1 MPQSYKW
8 ISSDDTNSN
17 SSSNQSKQLVVHD
30 IRQVFPNISNQQIN
44 LISIFGRARQGKSF
58 LMNCLAG
65 EKEIFRISNEKESCT
80 QGIDISDKWINLSAF
95 ESIDNPANQRI
106 AKSSN
111 IKVGF
116 IDAEGQGDKDVSY
129 DANLVCPILLV
140 SKCVIFNWK
149 GDLQKDHLLGT
160 LGIMT
165 RAAKNVNSID
175 KSKKFG
181 HLHIIFRDWQATESD
196 RNKVYASLF
205 TQEKS
210 SDESAIRNQIR
221 KDVLDSFES
230 VQVWLFDAPME
241 STKDLKKKLSYET
254 TSLVFKSQLR
264 SLRNSLSN
272 QLNEPTYFS
281 GKPITVQSI
290 VPLINQVVTSLNKG
304 ESVMPSSI
312 YVSMMKEELRNIYQ
326 SLENEVFRL
335 VSTQSQILESKV
347 SSSSNF
353 PLENEF
359 LKQVDEGINE
369 IIGKHLEIIT
379 VAIGDESSSPLYSQI
394 TSDLPAVISNITS
407 RAIDQLVSSY
417 KETLS
422 RWLLN
427 AQNRLESH
435 LINSFNAIGDS
446 LPVPVDKLQQLINI
460 VHDEVFS
467 SLNQYNH
474 PSAVKLS
481 ENLLSI
487 YRKLENSVIDKNE
500 SQWSNINDIV
510 HGAIEQM
517 KKSID
522 ETFDKMNKQTDEGF
536 PIEIVE
542 KNLNDEYI
550 RIKSVILNQL
560 NIYHLPT
567 DKIEEIAHNFRIEC
581 GKLRDIMVIRYND
594 LLQRSYRSRYLLEI
608 DEIDS
613 ELSELLNQLDS
624 FQSID
629 VLLEEIDGLF
639 EDSQI
644 SILESLANWSGNSDQ
659 EHEYIISPLA
669 EYKALQVDRLQS
681 LYASVKSSTS
691 SMEIDREIVSQPIK
705 KQATNRLSA
714 AEEKEKARQYAISQG
729 WIKDSTIISTTKSTN
744 KSTPVKKPRKTLED
758 LSVARQRAK
767 DWRDRV
773 VGNDRSVFA
782 FSSAVVDENND
793 SSNRIPVNKSPD
805 KKQRKSNSEVQNG
818 NADISSN
825 TIVDAK
831 IQARKEF
838 EDRTNE
844 KVSTIKSKAKK

>member
-8 ISSDDTNSN
+8 ISSNDNNTN
-17 SSSNQSKQLVVHD
+17 SSSDQSKKLVVHD
-30 IRQVFPNISNQQIN
+30 VRQVFTQISNQQIN

-181 HLHIIFRDWQATESD
+181 HLHIVFRDWQATESD
-196 RNKVYASLF
+196 RNNVYASLF
-205 TQEKS
+205 TQERS

-254 TSLVFKSQLR
+254 TSLIFKSQIR

-281 GKPITVQSI
+281 GKPITGQTI
-290 VPLINQVVTSLNKG
+290 VPLINQVVLSLNKG

-326 SLENEVFRL
+326 SLESEVFL
-335 VSTQSQILESKV
+335 FVSTHSQILESKV
-347 SSSSNF
+347 NSSSNF
-353 PLENEF
+353 PVENEF

-369 IIGKHLEIIT
+369 IIHKHLDIIS
-379 VAIGDESSSPLYSQI
+379 VAIGDESSSPLYSLI
-394 TSDLPAVISNITS
+394 TSDLPAVTSNITA
-407 RAIDQLVSSY
+407 RAIDQLVTSY
-417 KETLS
+417 KEILS

-435 LINSFNAIGDS
+435 LINSFNAIDES
-446 LPVPVDKLQQLINI
+446 LPVPVDKLQQLISI
-460 VHDEVFS
+460 VHEEVFS

-474 PSAVKLS
+474 PSAVKIS
-481 ENLLSI
+481 DNLQSI
-487 YRKLENSVIDKNE
+487 YGKLENSVIDKNE
-500 SQWSNINDIV
+500 SYWSNINDVVYRSIDL
-510 HGAIEQM
+510 M

-522 ETFDKMNKQTDEGF
+522 ETFDKMNNQTYEGF

-550 RIKSVILNQL
+550 RIKATIISQL
-560 NIYHLPT
+560 NFYHLPS
-567 DKIEEIAHNFRIEC
+567 DKIEEITQKFRIEC
-581 GKLRDIMVIRYND
+581 GKLRDIMVVRYND
-594 LLQRSYRSRYLLEI
+594 LLQQSYKSRYELEI
-608 DEIDS
+608 HEIDS
-613 ELSELLNQLDS
+613 ELSELENQLDS

-644 SILESLANWSGNSDQ
+644 SILESLANWSSSSDL
-659 EHEYIISPLA
+659 EHEHIISPLA
-669 EYKALQVDRLQS
+669 EYKAIQVDRLQS
-681 LYASVKSSTS
+681 LYASVKPSNSN
-691 SMEIDREIVSQPIK
+691 MEIDSEIVSQPMK
-705 KQATNRLSA
+705 KQAISKRSA
-714 AEEKEKARQYAISQG
+714 DEEKEKARQYAISQG
-729 WIKDSTIISTTKSTN
+729 WIKDSNIKSPTKSTK
-744 KSTPVKKPRKTLED
+744 KSTAVKKPRKTLED

-773 VGNDRSVFA
+773 VGNDKSVFA
-782 FSSAVVDENND
+782 FSSAYVDENNN
-793 SSNRIPVNKSPD
+793 SSNRMSINESSVKIVKEKVENSATVGKSKVD
-805 KKQRKSNSEVQNG
+805 IKS
-818 NADISSN
+818 
-825 TIVDAK
+825 AK
-831 IQARKEF
+831 EQARKELD
-838 EDRTNE
+838 DRINA
-844 KVSTIKSKAKK
+844 KADIIKSKAKK